1 VTPGETVVDATFGA
15 GGHARVLA
23 ADLQGKG
30 RFIGIDRDSTV
41 RPFFERFE
49 RDAGVQARFLR
60 GELSIVLSQLA
71 PLRPASGDLRY
82 SGPPL
87 CRQMATDL
95 PSAEVTWRLRE
106 GEQHF
111 YFYYGCDME
120 RNRAIRDRLSAAPG
134 LLPIGDFIRP
144 AR

>member
-1 VTPGETVVDATFGA
+1 VWSLLPSALQRSRTDHVPVLADEVRGLLAVTPGETVVDATFGA

-60 GELSIVLSQLA
+60 GELSIVLSRLVTRRRRA
-71 PLRPASGDLRY
+71 AAAEAEAEAARLGSRPSRPAGGY
-82 SGPPL
+82 
-87 CRQMATDL
+87 
-95 PSAEVTWRLRE
+95 
-106 GEQHF
+106 
-111 YFYYGCDME
+111 
-120 RNRAIRDRLSAAPG
+120 
-134 LLPIGDFIRP
+134 
-144 AR
+144 